1 MLQSFSPLKLLAAI
15 NLVVKFNMIGNNGV
29 APAFFTSVTFKATFV
44 VALLGL
50 SKNHVGENVN
60 RRRIVAMFTR
70 AVVVYSGL
78 QSQTDG
84 ELALW

>member
-1 MLQSFSPLKLLAAI
+1 MLQSFSPLKLLTAI

-29 APAFFTSVTFKATFV
+29 GPGFFTSVTFKATFV

-50 SKNHVGENVN
+50 SKNLVGENVN
-60 RRRIVAMFTR
+60 RRRIVDMFTR
-70 AVVVYSGL
+70 AVVVYSGS

-84 ELALW
+84 ELAL